1 MLFLLFHSAVAL
13 ADDWYLE
20 TLDRP
25 QRADATAWQTE
36 IAPTGVDVRVVRRFV
51 DGEGWRFLVRGEGFG
66 DQAGAS
72 EAAQKVADAIDAPV
86 SVFRSDGRT
95 AARVAELEPS
105 QGATVVAEVER
116 EDGSGPLAE
125 AVAALNAGK
134 LADAVRDDGRLLLAY
149 RRTLP
154 DGRVADHT
162 WATDGNG
169 AVYVQIEKVEG
180 DVVPSRILLSGGKA
194 WLSVA
199 GGAWAEQNEEKA
211 RMLVDALGPTE
222 VLPLLLQLGD
232 AVATRREFE
241 RMVVLGAGTFDGA
254 PTRRLGYAGDATT
267 QPIEVELTQDARPVR
282 IRFGEGDQTV
292 VHEFRDYGNDKGRRL
307 PGRITTV
314 RGGATDVVEIDK
326 LDPAASLPA
335 EWFRIPG

>member
-1 MLFLLFHSAVAL
+1 MLFLLLNSAVAR

-25 QRADATAWQTE
+25 QRADATAWQAE

-51 DGEGWRFLVRGEGFG
+51 DGEGWRFLVRGEGFA
-66 DQAGAS
+66 DETNAS
-72 EAAQKVADAIDAPV
+72 DAAHKVADAIDAPV

-95 AARVAELEPS
+95 AARVAEVEPS
-105 QGATVVAEVER
+105 AGTAVVVDDER
-116 EDGSGPLAE
+116 EDGTGPLAE
-125 AVAALNAGK
+125 AVVALNAGK
-134 LADAVRDDGRLLLAY
+134 LADAVRRDGSLLLAY

-162 WATDGNG
+162 WAADGTG
-169 AVYVQIEKVEG
+169 RVYVQIEKVEG
-180 DVVPSRILLSGGKA
+180 DVVPSRILLAGGKA
-194 WLSVA
+194 WLSVN
-199 GGAWAEQNEEKA
+199 GGPWQEQNEEKA

-241 RMVVLGAGTFDGA
+241 RMVVVGQGTFDGA
-254 PTRRLGYAGDATT
+254 PTRRLGYAGDTTT
-267 QPIEVELTQDARPVR
+267 QPIEVELAADARPVR
-282 IRFGEGDQTV
+282 VRFGEGDLAV
-292 VHEFRDYGNDKGRRL
+292 IHEFRDYGNDKGRHL

>member
-1 MLFLLFHSAVAL
+1 MLFLLLNSAIAL
-13 ADDWYLE
+13 ADDWYIE

-25 QRADATAWQTE
+25 QRSDATAWQTE

-51 DGEGWRFLVRGEGFG
+51 DGEGWRFLVRGEGFD
-66 DQAGAS
+66 DQEGAS
-72 EAAQKVADAIDAPV
+72 EAGQKVADAIDAPV

-95 AARVAELEPS
+95 AARVADLEPS
-105 QGATVVAEVER
+105 EGAPPVVEVER
-116 EDGSGPLAE
+116 EDGAEPLAN

-134 LADAVRDDGRLLLAY
+134 LADAVRQDGRLLLAY
-149 RRTLP
+149 RRTLA

-162 WATDGNG
+162 WATDGSG

-194 WLSVA
+194 WLSVD
-199 GGAWAEQNEEKA
+199 GAPWAEQNEEKA

-241 RMVVLGAGTFDGA
+241 RMVVVGEGTFDGA

-267 QPIEVELTQDARPVR
+267 QPIEVELTADARPVR
-282 IRFGEGDQTV
+282 LRFGEGEQAV
-292 VHEFRDYGNDKGRRL
+292 VHEFRDYGNDKGRHL

-314 RGGATDVVEIDK
+314 RGGAT
-326 LDPAASLPA
+326 
-335 EWFRIPG
+335 